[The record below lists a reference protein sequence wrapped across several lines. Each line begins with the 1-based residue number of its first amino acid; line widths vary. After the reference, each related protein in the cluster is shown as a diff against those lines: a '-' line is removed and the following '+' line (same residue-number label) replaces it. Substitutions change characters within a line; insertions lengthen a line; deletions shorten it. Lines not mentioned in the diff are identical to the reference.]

1 MAAAAVTA
9 GSRRGGTRV
18 DAVVVGVIA
27 VLIGALLCFRGYVTM
42 RLIISLFGA
51 FVGFLLGA
59 GLVAGVTDSGFGQLA
74 MSWLV
79 GIVGAVIFGVLAY
92 FSYQVAVVIG
102 LAGIGFTIGTSVMAA
117 VGVSSQMATIAVGLV
132 AGALL
137 AVIAV
142 ATDLPAVILVV
153 LTALAG
159 ASVTVAGV
167 MVIAGAIGLNRL
179 TVDGVSAEM
188 SGGWWWYV
196 LYGGLALLGIV
207 AQLRALSGGPRSMRQ
222 QWGSSVPAGAAVR

>member
-1 MAAAAVTA
+1 
-9 GSRRGGTRV
+9 V
-18 DAVVVGVIA
+18 DTIVVGIIA

-59 GLVAGVTDSGFGQLA
+59 GLVAGVTDSSFGQLA
-74 MSWLV
+74 LSWIV
-79 GIVGAVIFGVLAY
+79 GIIGAVLFGVLAY

-102 LAGIGFTIGTSVMAA
+102 LAAIGFTIGTTVMAA
-117 VGVSSQMATIAVGLV
+117 VGVGSQAATITVGLV

-137 AVIAV
+137 AVIAI

-167 MVIAGAIGLNRL
+167 MVIAGSIGINRL
-179 TVDGVSAEM
+179 TAEGVAAEM
-188 SGGWWWYV
+188 SRGWWWYV
-196 LYGGLALLGIV
+196 LYGGLALLGII
-207 AQLRALSGGPRSMRQ
+207 AQLRARGPRTMRQ
-222 QWGSSVPAGAAVR
+222 QWGSPVPAGSTTR

>member
-1 MAAAAVTA
+1 MDTI
-9 GSRRGGTRV
+9 
-18 DAVVVGVIA
+18 VVGIIA

-42 RLIISLFGA
+42 RVIISLFGA

-74 MSWLV
+74 LSWLV
-79 GIVGAVIFGVLAY
+79 GIVGAVLFGVLAY
-92 FSYQVAVVIG
+92 FSYQIAVVIG
-102 LAGIGFTIGTSVMAA
+102 MAGIGFAIGTTVMAA
-117 VGVSSQMATIAVGLV
+117 VGVGSQVAIVVVGLL

-137 AVIAV
+137 AVIAI

-167 MVIAGAIGLNRL
+167 MLIVGTIGINRL
-179 TVDGVSAEM
+179 TADGVGAEM
-188 SGGWWWYV
+188 SRGWWWYV
-196 LYGGLALLGIV
+196 LYGGLALLGII
-207 AQLRALSGGPRSMRQ
+207 AQLRSRGSRTMRQ
-222 QWGSSVPAGAAVR
+222 QWGSQVPAGATAR

>member
-1 MAAAAVTA
+1 
-9 GSRRGGTRV
+9 V
-18 DAVVVGVIA
+18 DTIVVGIIA
-27 VLIGALLCFRGYVTM
+27 VLIGALLCFRGFVTM

-74 MSWLV
+74 LSWLV
-79 GIVGAVIFGVLAY
+79 GIVGAVLFGVLAY
-92 FSYQVAVVIG
+92 FSYQIAVVIG
-102 LAGIGFTIGTSVMAA
+102 MAGIGFAIGTTVMAA
-117 VGVSSQMATIAVGLV
+117 VGVGSQVATVAVGLL

-137 AVIAV
+137 AVIAI

-167 MVIAGAIGLNRL
+167 MVIAGSIGVNRL
-179 TVDGVSAEM
+179 TAEAVTAEM
-188 SGGWWWYV
+188 GRGWWWYV
-196 LYGGLALLGIV
+196 LYGGLALLGII
-207 AQLRALSGGPRSMRQ
+207 AQLRSRGPRTMRQ
-222 QWGSSVPAGAAVR
+222 QWGSPAPAGAVVR

>member
-1 MAAAAVTA
+1 MDTI
-9 GSRRGGTRV
+9 
-18 DAVVVGVIA
+18 VVGIIA

-59 GLVAGVTDSGFGQLA
+59 GLVAGVTDSSFGQLA
-74 MSWLV
+74 LSWLV
-79 GIVGAVIFGVLAY
+79 GIIGAVLFGVLAY

-102 LAGIGFTIGTSVMAA
+102 MAAIGFTIGTTVMAA
-117 VGVSSQMATIAVGLV
+117 VGVGSQAATVAVGLV

-137 AVIAV
+137 AVIAI

-167 MVIAGAIGLNRL
+167 MVIAGTIGINRM
-179 TVDGVSAEM
+179 TAEGVSAEM
-188 SGGWWWYV
+188 SRGWWWYV
-196 LYGGLALLGIV
+196 LYGGLALLGII
-207 AQLRALSGGPRSMRQ
+207 AQLRAQSRGSRTMRQ
-222 QWGSSVPAGAAVR
+222 QWGSPVPAGSTSR

>member
-1 MAAAAVTA
+1 
-9 GSRRGGTRV
+9 V
-18 DAVVVGVIA
+18 DTIVVGIIA

-42 RLIISLFGA
+42 RVIISLFGA

-74 MSWLV
+74 LSWLV
-79 GIVGAVIFGVLAY
+79 GIVGAVLFGVLAY
-92 FSYQVAVVIG
+92 FSYQIAVVIG
-102 LAGIGFTIGTSVMAA
+102 MAGIGFAIGTTVMAA
-117 VGVSSQMATIAVGLV
+117 VGVGSQVAIVVVGLL

-137 AVIAV
+137 AVIAI

-167 MVIAGAIGLNRL
+167 MLIAGTIGINRL
-179 TVDGVSAEM
+179 TADGVGAEM
-188 SGGWWWYV
+188 SRGWWWYV
-196 LYGGLALLGIV
+196 LYGGLALLGII
-207 AQLRALSGGPRSMRQ
+207 AQLRSRGSRTMRQ
-222 QWGSSVPAGAAVR
+222 QWGSQVPAGATAR

>member
-1 MAAAAVTA
+1 
-9 GSRRGGTRV
+9 V

-74 MSWLV
+74 LSWLV

-117 VGVSSQMATIAVGLV
+117 VGVGSQMATIAVGLV

>member
-1 MAAAAVTA
+1 MDTI
-9 GSRRGGTRV
+9 
-18 DAVVVGVIA
+18 VVGIIA

-42 RLIISLFGA
+42 RVIISLFGA

-59 GLVAGVTDSGFGQLA
+59 GLVAGVTDSSFGQLA
-74 MSWLV
+74 LSWLV
-79 GIVGAVIFGVLAY
+79 GIIGAVLFGVLAY

-102 LAGIGFTIGTSVMAA
+102 MAAIGFTIGTTVMAA
-117 VGVSSQMATIAVGLV
+117 VGVGSQAATVAVGLV

-137 AVIAV
+137 AVIAI

-167 MVIAGAIGLNRL
+167 MVIAGTIGINRM
-179 TVDGVSAEM
+179 TAEGVSAEM
-188 SGGWWWYV
+188 SRGWWWYV
-196 LYGGLALLGIV
+196 LYGGLAVLGII
-207 AQLRALSGGPRSMRQ
+207 AQLRAQSRGPRTMRQ
-222 QWGSSVPAGAAVR
+222 QWGSPVPAGSTSR

>member
-1 MAAAAVTA
+1 
-9 GSRRGGTRV
+9 V

-117 VGVSSQMATIAVGLV
+117 VGVGSQMATIAVGLV

>member
-1 MAAAAVTA
+1 
-9 GSRRGGTRV
+9 V
-18 DAVVVGVIA
+18 DTIVVGIIA

-42 RLIISLFGA
+42 RVIISLFGA

-74 MSWLV
+74 LSWLV
-79 GIVGAVIFGVLAY
+79 GIVGAVLFGVLAY
-92 FSYQVAVVIG
+92 FSYQIAVVIG
-102 LAGIGFTIGTSVMAA
+102 MAGIGFAIGTTVMAA
-117 VGVSSQMATIAVGLV
+117 VGVGSQVAIVVVGLL

-137 AVIAV
+137 AVIAI

-167 MVIAGAIGLNRL
+167 MLIAGTIGINRL
-179 TVDGVSAEM
+179 TAEGVGAEM
-188 SGGWWWYV
+188 SRGWWWYV
-196 LYGGLALLGIV
+196 LYGGLALLGII
-207 AQLRALSGGPRSMRQ
+207 AQLRSRGSRTMRQ
-222 QWGSSVPAGAAVR
+222 QWGSQVPAGATAR

>member
-1 MAAAAVTA
+1 MDTI
-9 GSRRGGTRV
+9 
-18 DAVVVGVIA
+18 VVGIIA

-42 RLIISLFGA
+42 RVIISLFGA

-74 MSWLV
+74 LSWLV
-79 GIVGAVIFGVLAY
+79 GIVGAVLFGVLAY
-92 FSYQVAVVIG
+92 LSYQIAVVIG
-102 LAGIGFTIGTSVMAA
+102 MAGIGFAIGTTVMAA
-117 VGVSSQMATIAVGLV
+117 VGVGSQVAIVVVGLL

-137 AVIAV
+137 AVIAI

-167 MVIAGAIGLNRL
+167 MLIVGTIGINRL
-179 TVDGVSAEM
+179 TADGVGAEM
-188 SGGWWWYV
+188 SRGWWWYV
-196 LYGGLALLGIV
+196 LYGGLALLGII
-207 AQLRALSGGPRSMRQ
+207 AQLRSRGSRTMRQ
-222 QWGSSVPAGAAVR
+222 QWGSQVPAGATAR

>member
-1 MAAAAVTA
+1 M
-9 GSRRGGTRV
+9 
-18 DAVVVGVIA
+18 DAIVVGIIA

-59 GLVAGVTDSGFGQLA
+59 GLVAGVTDSSFGQLA
-74 MSWLV
+74 LSWLV

-92 FSYQVAVVIG
+92 FSYQIAVVIG
-102 LAGIGFTIGTSVMAA
+102 MAGIGFAIGTGAMAA
-117 VGVSSQMATIAVGLV
+117 VGVGSPAATLAVGLV

-137 AVIAV
+137 AVIAI

-167 MVIAGAIGLNRL
+167 MVLVGTIGINRL
-179 TVDGVSAEM
+179 TAEGVSAEM
-188 SGGWWWYV
+188 SRGWWWYV
-196 LYGGLALLGIV
+196 LYGGLALLGII
-207 AQLRALSGGPRSMRQ
+207 AQLRARSPGPRTMRQ
-222 QWGSSVPAGAAVR
+222 QWGSPVPTGSTVR

>member
-1 MAAAAVTA
+1 MDT
-9 GSRRGGTRV
+9 
-18 DAVVVGVIA
+18 VVVGIIA

-74 MSWLV
+74 LSWLV

-92 FSYQVAVVIG
+92 FSYQIAVVIG
-102 LAGIGFTIGTSVMAA
+102 LAGIGFTIGTTVMAA
-117 VGVSSQMATIAVGLV
+117 LGVGSPVATVAVGLL

-137 AVIAV
+137 AVIAIM
-142 ATDLPAVILVV
+142 TDLPAVLLVV

-159 ASVTVAGV
+159 ASITVAGV
-167 MVIAGAIGLNRL
+167 MVIAGTIGINRL
-179 TVDGVSAEM
+179 TAEGVGAEM
-188 SGGWWWYV
+188 SRGWWWYV
-196 LYGGLALLGIV
+196 LYGGLALLGII
-207 AQLRALSGGPRSMRQ
+207 AQLRSRGPRTMRQ
-222 QWGSSVPAGAAVR
+222 QWGSPVPAGSTAR

>member
-1 MAAAAVTA
+1 MDTI
-9 GSRRGGTRV
+9 
-18 DAVVVGVIA
+18 VVGIIA

-74 MSWLV
+74 LSWIV
-79 GIVGAVIFGVLAY
+79 GIIGAVLFGVLAY

-102 LAGIGFTIGTSVMAA
+102 MAAIGFTIGTTVMAA
-117 VGVSSQMATIAVGLV
+117 VGVGSQAATVAVGLV

-137 AVIAV
+137 AVIAI

-159 ASVTVAGV
+159 ASVTVSGV
-167 MVIAGAIGLNRL
+167 MVIAGTIGINRL
-179 TVDGVSAEM
+179 TAEGVAAEM
-188 SGGWWWYV
+188 SSGWWWYV
-196 LYGGLALLGIV
+196 LYGGLALLGII
-207 AQLRALSGGPRSMRQ
+207 AQLRARGPRTMRQ
-222 QWGSSVPAGAAVR
+222 QWGSPVPAGSAVR

>member
-1 MAAAAVTA
+1 
-9 GSRRGGTRV
+9 V
-18 DAVVVGVIA
+18 DTIVVGIIA

-42 RLIISLFGA
+42 RVIISLFGA

-74 MSWLV
+74 LSWLV
-79 GIVGAVIFGVLAY
+79 GIVGAVLFGVLAY
-92 FSYQVAVVIG
+92 FSYQIAVVIG
-102 LAGIGFTIGTSVMAA
+102 MAGIGFAIGTTVMAA
-117 VGVSSQMATIAVGLV
+117 VGVGSQVAIVVVGLL

-137 AVIAV
+137 AVIAI

-167 MVIAGAIGLNRL
+167 MLIAGTIGVNRL
-179 TVDGVSAEM
+179 TAEGVGAEM
-188 SGGWWWYV
+188 SRGWWWYV
-196 LYGGLALLGIV
+196 LYGGLALLGII
-207 AQLRALSGGPRSMRQ
+207 AQLRSRGSRTMRQ
-222 QWGSSVPAGAAVR
+222 QWGSQVPAGATAR

>member
-1 MAAAAVTA
+1 M
-9 GSRRGGTRV
+9 

-117 VGVSSQMATIAVGLV
+117 VGVGSQMATIAVGLV

>member
-1 MAAAAVTA
+1 MDTI
-9 GSRRGGTRV
+9 
-18 DAVVVGVIA
+18 VVGIIA
-27 VLIGALLCFRGYVTM
+27 VLIGALLCFRGHVTM

-59 GLVAGVTDSGFGQLA
+59 GLVAGVTDSSFGQLA
-74 MSWLV
+74 LSWLV
-79 GIVGAVIFGVLAY
+79 GIIGAVLVGVLAY

-102 LAGIGFTIGTSVMAA
+102 MAAIGFTIGTTVMAA
-117 VGVSSQMATIAVGLV
+117 FGVGSQAAAVAVGLV

-137 AVIAV
+137 AVIAI

-167 MVIAGAIGLNRL
+167 MLIAGTIGINRM
-179 TVDGVSAEM
+179 TAEGVSAEM
-188 SGGWWWYV
+188 SRGWWWYV
-196 LYGGLALLGIV
+196 LYGGLAVLGII
-207 AQLRALSGGPRSMRQ
+207 AQLRAQSRGPRTMRQ
-222 QWGSSVPAGAAVR
+222 QWGSPVPAGSTSR